1 MTINGINFIPPTVVA
16 VVFPQTD
23 TTYTCVATGAG
34 GQTDTATVTVKVTQP
49 TGGGNPPV
57 PTIVVTGGLNQ
68 QTIYRDNI
76 LDASGSFSPQG
87 NNPLTFFWSSP
98 DAAILNPNSP
108 KPQIQLPV
116 NEGDYRVFLTVTD
129 SKGNSSTATIIIQ
142 YRGTNK

>member
-1 MTINGINFIPPTVVA
+1 
-16 VVFPQTD
+16 
-23 TTYTCVATGAG
+23 
-34 GQTDTATVTVKVTQP
+34 
-49 TGGGNPPV
+49 V

-116 NEGDYRVFLTVTD
+116 NEGDYRVFLTYRFPIR
-129 SKGNSSTATIIIQ
+129 STST
-142 YRGTNK
+142 